1 MMKPLELRQLRS
13 EELQDKLD
21 ELYKQ
26 LFTMRSQAM
35 TENIE
40 NVRALGNVKRDIAR
54 VKTIIRE
61 NQLKGR

>member
-13 EELQDKLD
+13 DELQDKLD

-40 NVRALGNVKRDIAR
+40 NVRALGNVKRNIAR